1 MKFPYRIR
9 ANILKISIPSTPAAA
24 FLRKMWR
31 LYALGASLRA
41 AGGGSGGAPQRPK
54 GAKKGVHS
62 PQYGVFRHAKAGF
75 RTFSGCLTT

>member
-9 ANILKISIPSTPAAA
+9 ANILKISIPSTPTAA
-24 FLRKMWR
+24 FLQKMWR
-31 LYALGASLRA
+31 LYALGGSLSLARGRGGRAS
-41 AGGGSGGAPQRPK
+41 QWPK

-62 PQYGVFRHAKAGF
+62 PQYGVFRHAKMGF